1 MPIST
6 LYAKRLKTNAKKKLK
21 ILLAL
26 RSFSVVGSLVL
37 ILSGCSAIGYSK
49 PAALQVTST
58 PQASVFL
65 DGKHIGKTPFYSD
78 QLKAQEYTIK
88 VTVSDATYVDKI
100 TLTQGT
106 LTVVNRDLSSNFLA
120 QSGENLSL
128 VPSSHGF
135 FVISW
140 PADADITID
149 GKYIAKTPS
158 LVKDLIDTE
167 HKVLIS
173 KTGFVDR
180 EFAIKSSSKY
190 QLLADVTLASQVAKG
205 VTPKQTTHQA
215 EAKQVEILS
224 APGGFVRLRRDPN
237 TKSEE
242 IGRIKSGDTA
252 EVIQETDDYFQVK
265 FEGKLGWIPTQYTK
279 EVE

>member
-49 PAALQVTST
+49 PAALQVTSI

-242 IGRIKSGDTA
+242 IGRIKSGETA

>member
-242 IGRIKSGDTA
+242 IGRIKSGETA

>member
-6 LYAKRLKTNAKKKLK
+6 LYAKRLTTNAKKKLK

-49 PAALQVTST
+49 PAALQVTSI

-205 VTPKQTTHQA
+205 VSPKQASPQN
-215 EAKQVEILS
+215 ELKQVEVTS
-224 APGGFVRLRRDPN
+224 APQGFLRVRREPDLQ
-237 TKSEE
+237 SEE

-252 EVIQETDDYFQVK
+252 EVIQETDDYLQVK
-265 FEGKLGWIPTQYTK
+265 FEGKLGWISTQYTK
-279 EVE
+279 EAK

>member
-6 LYAKRLKTNAKKKLK
+6 LYAKRLTTNAKKKLK

-242 IGRIKSGDTA
+242 IGRIKSGETA